1 MHFAVL
7 LRMLVRRQGHTR
19 EDRKKRCSETF
30 FCCALLCF
38 RCVVPDAT
46 DGQTASSLLR
56 QHRAVRA
63 MRRFILKIGAFREN
77 ILTLQI
83 KIDIIAV
90 NQCGHSSAV
99 IRGQK
104 KVLTGDAGSVCPD
117 REISAAHFD
126 SYTNAVYYIQKY
138 IRRRKLRRFSAP
150 CR

>member
-1 MHFAVL
+1 MCVGKGTSAKTEKTT
-7 LRMLVRRQGHTR
+7 VRRL
-19 EDRKKRCSETF
+19 F

-38 RCVVPDAT
+38 RCVVHDAA

-99 IRGQK
+99 IRGQQ
-104 KVLTGDAGSVCPD
+104 KVLTGDVGSVCPD
-117 REISAAHFD
+117 REKSAAHFD